1 VIAAL
6 VGLDAL
12 ARQIADHESA
22 GRHDSAAA
30 YWGLFDDAVAQL
42 SVDELRVAVKQLLVA
57 RSDSSVALASGPRG
71 LFSRLV
77 AS

>member
-1 VIAAL
+1 VTRLAAL
-6 VGLDAL
+6 EAL
-12 ARQIADHESA
+12 ARDIAEHEAA

-42 SVDELRVAVKQLLVA
+42 SVDELRVAVKQLLMA